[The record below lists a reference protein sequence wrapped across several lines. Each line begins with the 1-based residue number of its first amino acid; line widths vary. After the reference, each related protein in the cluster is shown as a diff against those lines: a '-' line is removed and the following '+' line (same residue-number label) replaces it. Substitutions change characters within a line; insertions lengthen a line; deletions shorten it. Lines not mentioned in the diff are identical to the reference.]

1 MATMAFSIEGAG
13 YGALSA
19 GQVRFFFRMGGN
31 LMYYTSSGLWARGP
45 RTSVA
50 VWTDEPVTVPDNPIL
65 NNFSGQIVRCKIRAT
80 SGFPSFTDMTFK
92 IQYATGNQ
100 AIVYETA
107 DPLTLRLNGIMTTDI
122 DFVGTLGL
130 EQLTMATIPTQMR
143 LP

>member
-1 MATMAFSIEGAG
+1 
-13 YGALSA
+13 
-19 GQVRFFFRMGGN
+19 
-31 LMYYTSSGLWARGP
+31 MYYTSSGLWARGP

-130 EQLTMATIPTQMR
+130 DQLTMATIPTQMR